1 MKTTLALV
9 LGLALAATSALANPP
24 LRDVTRI
31 TEGLIATGMAYELS
45 EKCSS
50 LNARTLRG
58 INFLFSL
65 RQHAQE
71 LGYSDAEIEAYTD
84 NRAEQDR
91 LEAIARERLAALGV
105 REGDEASY
113 CRVGRDQIA
122 QGSQV
127 GRLLR

>member
-1 MKTTLALV
+1 
-9 LGLALAATSALANPP
+9 
-24 LRDVTRI
+24 VTRI